1 MGQFS
6 LTDKGVPFGTAG
18 GFGGTADRAGDG
30 LGNATFGSAG
40 GFGGGATGGFGGTAD
55 GNGITDKFRQR
66 HGRGSDGNRKPAVT
80 AEGILKRLEA
90 VSYTHLRAHET

>member
-6 LTDKGVPFGTAG
+6 MTDKDVPFGTAG
-18 GFGGTADRAGDG
+18 GFGGEVT
-30 LGNATFGSAG
+30 G
-40 GFGGGATGGFGGTAD
+40 GFGSEVTGGFGGTAG

-90 VSYTHLRAHET
+90 MKTERAKW